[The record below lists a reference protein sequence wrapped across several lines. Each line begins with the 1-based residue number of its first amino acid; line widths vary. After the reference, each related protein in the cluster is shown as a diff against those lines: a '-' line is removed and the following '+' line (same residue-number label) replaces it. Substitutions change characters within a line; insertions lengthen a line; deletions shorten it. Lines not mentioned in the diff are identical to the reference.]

1 MANPKCTVK
10 ARFIG
15 GKVFSPDEESG
26 KYTALLVL
34 EDGEAEKVRKI
45 RDQAIKEKW
54 SGKKPAGMQDWTV
67 REGDDEDYT
76 HSFERDFINPKAN
89 RLPKV
94 FTKKK
99 TVLTA
104 VQESDDI
111 LYAGCYVFAVIDVYA
126 YDGNKEKKI
135 KSGVTLGLQH
145 LVFWKNGEA
154 IGYDGNPDDSDY
166 DGMESE
172 EDEDED
178 DDMI

>member
-15 GKVFSPDEESG
+15 GKVFKADEESG
-26 KYTALLVL
+26 KFTALLVL
-34 EDGEAEKVRKI
+34 EDGEDAKVRKI

-54 SGKKPAGMQDWTV
+54 DKKPAGMQDWTV
-67 REGDDEDYT
+67 REGDDEDFA
-76 HSFERDFINPKAN
+76 HSFEKSFINPKAN
-89 RLPKV
+89 RQPKV

-99 TVLTA
+99 TILTE

-111 LYAGCYVFAVIDVYA
+111 LYPGCFVFAVIDCFA

-135 KSGVTLGLQH
+135 KPGATLGLQH
-145 LVFWKNGEA
+145 LVFWKAGEA

-172 EDEDED
+172 EDEDDD